1 MSDNFVAFGSSPA
14 TPSENAYPVT
24 PNDSAALPLVPKY
37 LYVGQAGNVALRT
50 RDAAS
55 DVVFENVPAGGYL
68 FVRATHVRQAG
79 TTAAAIVACA

>member
-1 MSDNFVAFGSSPA
+1 M
-14 TPSENAYPVT
+14 
-24 PNDSAALPLVPKY
+24 
-37 LYVGQAGNVALRT
+37 RT